1 MLCDLRPEGVFGVGQ
16 ESPPG
21 FPFIRHVGLMSLL
34 LRKEYTDVVLRS
46 KLALLWGCNH
56 NDTESAGEQRGSAVH
71 HLRATR
77 RQQAPG
83 RGCSGGDLRR
93 ADLPLLLRD
102 PDLAHPLI
110 AIPFVRSSSNLYLT
124 EVPGRGCLWLA
135 AAARESTGRYE
146 KVRVREDHR
155 VWELGGAVGKVVGSY
170 GGEELMVLGVHFPD
184 GGYQLLWPGDVDDV
198 GSSEPWWRCLLGNRK

>member
-1 MLCDLRPEGVFGVGQ
+1 MDYEIVGTIA
-16 ESPPG
+16 EPH
-21 FPFIRHVGLMSLL
+21 PFLL
-34 LRKEYTDVVLRS
+34 PLFTDVPI
-46 KLALLWGCNH
+46 
-56 NDTESAGEQRGSAVH
+56 RGI
-71 HLRATR
+71 L
-77 RQQAPG
+77 
-83 RGCSGGDLRR
+83 
-93 ADLPLLLRD
+93 
-102 PDLAHPLI
+102 
-110 AIPFVRSSSNLYLT
+110 RSSSNLYLT